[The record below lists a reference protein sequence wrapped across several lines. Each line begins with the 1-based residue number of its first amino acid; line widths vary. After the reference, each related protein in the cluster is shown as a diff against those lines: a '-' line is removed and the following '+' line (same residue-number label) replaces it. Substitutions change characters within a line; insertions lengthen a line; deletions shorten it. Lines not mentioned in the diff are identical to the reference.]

1 MQEYIKKINI
11 GNVEVKNNV
20 FLGPMAGVTDI
31 AFRTICREFGP
42 GLTFT
47 EMASTKAMEF
57 DSKKTK
63 DLLKIPDNERPS
75 VVQIFG
81 SNKDV
86 IGNTI
91 KKLNEEESIDI
102 IDINMGCPAPKL
114 VKNGDGAGLL
124 LNIKNVE
131 EILNEAVK
139 VSKKPITVKTRK
151 GFDNSKITAVD
162 VAKIAENAGV
172 SMITIHGRTR
182 EEYYSGKADLE
193 IIKKVK
199 DSVSIPVIG
208 NGDIVDVKSARNMF
222 EVTGCDGIMISRG
235 AMGNPWIFKSIL
247 EGKDY
252 VPSKE
257 ELYETI
263 IKHINLM
270 REIDG
275 EKQANLKLRKHVAWY
290 LKGLKSSTRAKDMV
304 NRAENIEEVFNIL
317 SEYFKNLEENYN

>member
-57 DSKKTK
+57 DSKK
-63 DLLKIPDNERPS
+63 
-75 VVQIFG
+75 
-81 SNKDV
+81 
-86 IGNTI
+86 I

-252 VPSKE
+252 MPSKE

>member
-1 MQEYIKKINI
+1 
-11 GNVEVKNNV
+11 
-20 FLGPMAGVTDI
+20 
-31 AFRTICREFGP
+31 
-42 GLTFT
+42 
-47 EMASTKAMEF
+47 
-57 DSKKTK
+57 
-63 DLLKIPDNERPS
+63 
-75 VVQIFG
+75 
-81 SNKDV
+81 
-86 IGNTI
+86 
-91 KKLNEEESIDI
+91 
-102 IDINMGCPAPKL
+102 
-114 VKNGDGAGLL
+114 
-124 LNIKNVE
+124 
-131 EILNEAVK
+131 
-139 VSKKPITVKTRK
+139 
-151 GFDNSKITAVD
+151 
-162 VAKIAENAGV
+162 
-172 SMITIHGRTR
+172 
-182 EEYYSGKADLE
+182 
-193 IIKKVK
+193 
-199 DSVSIPVIG
+199 
-208 NGDIVDVKSARNMF
+208 MF

>member
-131 EILNEAVK
+131 EILNEAIDK
-139 VSKKPITVKTRK
+139 SEKIIEEKNPTLENKKEVAKMVGVGAVIFNDLSNNRIKDEI
-151 GFDNSKITAVD
+151 FDWNQLLNFNGETGPYMQYTYVRTQSILRNAGIINIDESKINFEKLLDAEAID
-162 VAKIAENAGV
+162 V
-172 SMITIHGRTR
+172 
-182 EEYYSGKADLE
+182 
-193 IIKKVK
+193 IK
-199 DSVSIPVIG
+199 
-208 NGDIVDVKSARNMF
+208 R
-222 EVTGCDGIMISRG
+222 
-235 AMGNPWIFKSIL
+235 
-247 EGKDY
+247 
-252 VPSKE
+252 
-257 ELYETI
+257 
-263 IKHINLM
+263 
-270 REIDG
+270 
-275 EKQANLKLRKHVAWY
+275 
-290 LKGLKSSTRAKDMV
+290 
-304 NRAENIEEVFNIL
+304 L
-317 SEYFKNLEENYN
+317 SEYTDIVISATNKNEPSIISRYLIDLAHSFSRFYNEHQIICDDEETKMARLALTKCVGATIKSGLGLLGIQTPEKM

>member
-131 EILNEAVK
+131 EILNEAV
-139 VSKKPITVKTRK
+139 
-151 GFDNSKITAVD
+151 
-162 VAKIAENAGV
+162 
-172 SMITIHGRTR
+172 
-182 EEYYSGKADLE
+182 
-193 IIKKVK
+193 
-199 DSVSIPVIG
+199 
-208 NGDIVDVKSARNMF
+208 
-222 EVTGCDGIMISRG
+222 
-235 AMGNPWIFKSIL
+235 GNPWIFKSIL

-290 LKGLKSSTRAKDMV
+290 LKGLKSSTRVKDMV

>member
-151 GFDNSKITAVD
+151 GFYNSKITAVD
-162 VAKIAENAGV
+162 VAKIAESAGV

-182 EEYYSGKADLE
+182 EEYYLGKADLE

-252 VPSKE
+252 MPSKE